1 MKKII
6 LLLAIA
12 VGFASCEGDQGPAGF
27 DGLDGLDAETALIFE
42 TTVDFAAPDYSV
54 PVNYPDNFE
63 LFDTDVVLAFI
74 LFEDADTDDGR
85 VVDVWRALPQTI
97 FSDFG
102 DFRYNYDFTI
112 VDARL
117 FIDGPASTNF
127 DNLTT
132 ADVNNQTF
140 RFVILPS
147 EFASDPRLDV
157 NDFNSVMNIANLNS
171 SDIIQIQK

>member
-1 MKKII
+1 MKKIL

-12 VGFASCEGDQGPAGF
+12 VGFASCEGDQGPPGF

-42 TTVDFAAPDYSV
+42 TTVNFTAPDYSV
-54 PVNYPDNFE
+54 PVNYPNNFE
-63 LFDTDVVLAFI
+63 LFDTDVVLAYI
-74 LFEDADTDDGR
+74 LFEQASTDDGR
-85 VVDVWRALPQTI
+85 TVDVWRALPQTI

-117 FIDGPASTNF
+117 FIDGPISTDFN
-127 DNLTT
+127 NLTT

-147 EFASDPRLDV
+147 EVASDPRLDV
-157 NDFNSVMNIANLNS
+157 SDYNSVINIANLGS
-171 SDIIQIQK
+171 ADVIQIQN